1 MAGPGNN
8 GQQFEAQL
16 AYGFPTASNRLTL
29 TPGLALA
36 LALDSRTYGLLWSV
50 APYSEQGQGQPWQ
63 VALEG
68 ERQEY
73 LSSPAEHSLRLSF
86 SLLF

>member
-1 MAGPGNN
+1 M
-8 GQQFEAQL
+8 
-16 AYGFPTASNRLTL
+16 
-29 TPGLALA
+29 
-36 LALDSRTYGLLWSV
+36 